1 MGVTVEQWRA
11 KIGSFLQPVKS
22 KTRLDTLK
30 CNVKS
35 LTLAIRLLLF
45 FLLVAEGIEA
55 NPGPASRGRGATGGR
70 GAARGTGAPR
80 GRGSRDYF
88 ANLDNLS
95 QQAERPRT
103 RSQGFL
109 QGQPSINDW
118 LLSQPQQQDDIQGQT
133 EGGQQTQSD
142 RFSDTGSRHFQLNPI
157 LIWEFDM
164 VVRIFF
170 LRDIVKDNM

>member
-1 MGVTVEQWRA
+1 M
-11 KIGSFLQPVKS
+11 KS

-45 FLLVAEGIEA
+45 FLLVVEGIEV
-55 NPGPASRGRGATGGR
+55 NPGPARGRGATGGR

-95 QQAERPRT
+95 QQAE
-103 RSQGFL
+103 
-109 QGQPSINDW
+109 
-118 LLSQPQQQDDIQGQT
+118 
-133 EGGQQTQSD
+133 
-142 RFSDTGSRHFQLNPI
+142 
-157 LIWEFDM
+157 
-164 VVRIFF
+164 
-170 LRDIVKDNM
+170 